1 MGDYMSIRIT
11 DTVEASFKAVI
22 KDVGGFVDA
31 MYRPALCY
39 FIFLTVWNILAIP
52 AVQTFMLD
60 LGGDVW
66 FWSAIGISSLGFMLF
81 SLAVSYS
88 WQRLIFGT
96 YAGEELKPDA
106 PADQFGL
113 PLFRRFLKV
122 GAGIE
127 LLGFAAFGL
136 LSYLAFPAAIDQ
148 IISRLVF
155 GLAMVSEAP
164 AASAAQSPIVTVAAL
179 VGMLVLFVL
188 FARVRLV
195 LSAIAAGEDATT
207 IKGAFSLS
215 AGNSLRLVGAILMA
229 FVGIAIVVIG
239 AMIAMVILMIPV
251 GFVAGLIVKI
261 AGAAIASVVFAPFTA
276 ALDTLTTSVSLCVF
290 AGLYAFIYAQLKGN
304 ADPFGTLLDKV
315 EEDPFDKIEK
325 DGEVVST
332 RAVQPEAQKQEAE
345 APSAAAKASQAVP
358 TSKPAASVDASTKGD
373 APLQYGRRRR

>member
-31 MYRPALCY
+31 MYRPALYY

-66 FWSAIGISSLGFMLF
+66 FWLAIGISSLAFMLF

-88 WQRLIFGT
+88 WQRRIFGT

-122 GAGIE
+122 GSAIE

-136 LSYLAFPAAIDQ
+136 LSYLAFPAAMGQ
-148 IISRLVF
+148 IMSRLLT
-155 GLAMVSEAP
+155 GINMASEAP
-164 AASAAQSPIVTVAAL
+164 AAQNPIVTVSAL

-195 LSAIAAGEDATT
+195 LSAIAAGEDAAT

-215 AGNSLRLVGAILMA
+215 ADNSLRLVGTILMA

-239 AMIAMVILMIPV
+239 AMIAMVILAIPV
-251 GFVAGLIVKI
+251 GFVASVIVNV
-261 AGAAIASVVFAPFTA
+261 AGASIASVVFAPFAA
-276 ALDTLTTSVSLCVF
+276 ALDTLTTSASLCVF

-332 RAVQPEAQKQEAE
+332 RAVQPEAQKREAE
-345 APSAAAKASQAVP
+345 ALSAAPKASRAVP